1 MKGARGGPPSKP
13 KPGADGGTP
22 RTGNLRGRGGV
33 RRSVRMREPVDHKLA
48 VLLGGAAREARQR
61 LGLTQG
67 DVADRMGMAMEV
79 YSRME
84 RGKMLPRA
92 QTLRRLCDVLQVS
105 ADTLLGVGRSGAPV
119 TLTRRK
125 AAPED
130 PVELRRMTRKLREL
144 EPAQLRAVSRVVNAV
159 VTVLPRPGSP
169 VTARPARKRRVA
181 G

>member
-1 MKGARGGPPSKP
+1 
-13 KPGADGGTP
+13 
-22 RTGNLRGRGGV
+22 
-33 RRSVRMREPVDHKLA
+33 MREPVDHKLA
-48 VLLGGAAREARQR
+48 TLLGGAAREARTR

-67 DVADRMGMAMEV
+67 DVAERMGMAMEV

-105 ADTLLGVGRSGAPV
+105 ADTLLGVGRTSAPV
-119 TLTRRK
+119 VLAPRK
-125 AAPED
+125 PVKED
-130 PVELRRMTRKLREL
+130 PLELRRMTRKLRDL

-159 VTVLPRPGSP
+159 VTVLPRSQAQAQAPAP
-169 VTARPARKRRVA
+169 ARPAKKRRAA

>member
-1 MKGARGGPPSKP
+1 
-13 KPGADGGTP
+13 
-22 RTGNLRGRGGV
+22 
-33 RRSVRMREPVDHKLA
+33 
-48 VLLGGAAREARQR
+48 
-61 LGLTQG
+61 
-67 DVADRMGMAMEV
+67 
-79 YSRME
+79 
-84 RGKMLPRA
+84 
-92 QTLRRLCDVLQVS
+92 
-105 ADTLLGVGRSGAPV
+105 V

-159 VTVLPRPGSP
+159 VTVLPRPGAP

>member
-1 MKGARGGPPSKP
+1 
-13 KPGADGGTP
+13 
-22 RTGNLRGRGGV
+22 
-33 RRSVRMREPVDHKLA
+33 MREPVDHKLA

-67 DVADRMGMAMEV
+67 DVAERMGMAMEV

-105 ADTLLGVGRSGAPV
+105 ADTLLGVGRSGAPAP
-119 TLTRRK
+119 LTPRK
-125 AAPED
+125 AAAED

-159 VTVLPRPGSP
+159 VTVMPRPPAP
-169 VTARPARKRRVA
+169 VASRPARKRRA
-181 G
+181 TG

>member
-1 MKGARGGPPSKP
+1 
-13 KPGADGGTP
+13 
-22 RTGNLRGRGGV
+22 
-33 RRSVRMREPVDHKLA
+33 MREPVDHKLA

-67 DVADRMGMAMEV
+67 DVAERMGLAMEV

-105 ADTLLGVGRSGAPV
+105 ADTLLGVGKSGAPV
-119 TLTRRK
+119 PLTPRK
-125 AAPED
+125 ATRED
-130 PVELRRMTRKLREL
+130 PLELRRMTRKLRDL

-159 VTVLPRPGSP
+159 VTVMPRPAP
-169 VTARPARKRRVA
+169 AAVAARPARKRRA
-181 G
+181 TG

>member
-1 MKGARGGPPSKP
+1 
-13 KPGADGGTP
+13 
-22 RTGNLRGRGGV
+22 
-33 RRSVRMREPVDHKLA
+33 MREPVDHKLA

-61 LGLTQG
+61 LGLTQS
-67 DVADRMGMAMEV
+67 DVAERMGMAMEV

-119 TLTRRK
+119 PLVSKKTPR
-125 AAPED
+125 ED

-159 VTVLPRPGSP
+159 VTVMPRPGAPAAVS
-169 VTARPARKRRVA
+169 RPARKRRA
-181 G
+181 TG